1 VTIGNRIPGFLQNLL
16 EMIFSGCSALQEFGE
31 VKYFCPCLDTG
42 RDLMNKE
49 PENHKDNCHGHTQQ
63 E

>member
-1 VTIGNRIPGFLQNLL
+1 MT
-16 EMIFSGCSALQEFGE
+16 FSGCSALQEFGE